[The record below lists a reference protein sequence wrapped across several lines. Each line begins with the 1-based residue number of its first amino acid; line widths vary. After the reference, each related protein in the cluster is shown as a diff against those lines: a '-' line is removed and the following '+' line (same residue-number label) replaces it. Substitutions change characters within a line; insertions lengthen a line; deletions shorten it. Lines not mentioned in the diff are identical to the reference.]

1 MIKSKNMTKHIFE
14 YTDYRQYLLDYY
26 TLKKSNNPSYSHR
39 VFAKQAGL
47 SSPSHLLMIIKGE
60 RNLSQ
65 KTVPKFVDGL
75 KLSQKE
81 AKFFELMV
89 LFAQTEDLEMKS
101 KYFAEIISI
110 KSTLATVHNLEK
122 EKFDFLSKWYV
133 VAIYVLIDTR
143 SFNPNPNWIA
153 RRLGNRITPTQA
165 AEALQIL
172 LRLEMIEVDSERSS
186 YKQKLAGA
194 LSVRSDARSMAVY
207 EYHQSMN
214 RLASDALRQN
224 PPSTR
229 EINSATISIPKDK
242 LSEIQE
248 KIRAFRKEINQI
260 ASAYTNPDDVYQMNI
275 QLFALTTGDVQ

>member
-1 MIKSKNMTKHIFE
+1 MKHIFE
-14 YTDYRQYLLDYY
+14 YNDYRLYLSDYY
-26 TLKKSNNPSYSHR
+26 AHKKSNNSSYSHR
-39 VFAKQAGL
+39 VFAMQAGL

-65 KTVPKFVDGL
+65 KTIPKFVDGL

-101 KYFAEIISI
+101 KYFAEIISM
-110 KSTLATVHNLEK
+110 KSTLAKVHNLEK

-143 SFNPNPNWIA
+143 NFNPNPNWIA
-153 RRLGNRITPTQA
+153 RRLGNRITAAQA
-165 AEALQIL
+165 AEALQTL
-172 LRLEMIEVDSERSS
+172 LRLEMIEANSERGF
-186 YKQKLAGA
+186 KQKLAGA
-194 LSVRSDARSMAVY
+194 LSVWDEARSMAVY

-242 LSEIQE
+242 LSEIQD
-248 KIRAFRKEINQI
+248 KIRSFRKEINQI

-275 QLFALTTGDVQ
+275 QLFALTTGENP

>member
-1 MIKSKNMTKHIFE
+1 MSKHIFE
-14 YTDYRQYLLDYY
+14 YNDYRQYLSDYY
-26 TLKKSNNPSYSHR
+26 VHKKSNNPNYSHR
-39 VFAKQAGL
+39 VFAKQAGI
-47 SSPSHLLMIIKGE
+47 SSPSYLLMIINGE

-65 KTVPKFVDGL
+65 KTIPKYIDGL
-75 KLSQKE
+75 KLSPKE

-89 LFAQTEDLEMKS
+89 LFSQTEDLEMKS

-110 KSTLATVHNLEK
+110 KSTLAKVHNLEK

-133 VAIYVLIDTR
+133 VAIYVLTDTR
-143 SFNPNPNWIA
+143 NFSPNPNWISK
-153 RRLGNRITPTQA
+153 RLGSRITPTQA
-165 AEALQIL
+165 TEALQTL
-172 LRLEMIEVDSERSS
+172 LRLEMIEADSERG
-186 YKQKLAGA
+186 YKQKMSGA
-194 LSVRSDARSMAVY
+194 LSVWDETRSMAVY

-214 RLASDALRQN
+214 RLASDALRHN

-229 EINSATISIPKDK
+229 EVNSATISIPRDK

-275 QLFALTTGDVQ
+275 QLFALTTGDIQ

>member
-1 MIKSKNMTKHIFE
+1 MKHIFE
-14 YTDYRQYLLDYY
+14 YNDYRQYLLDYY
-26 TLKKSNNPSYSHR
+26 THKKSINPSYSHR

-65 KTVPKFVDGL
+65 KTIPKFVDGL

-110 KSTLATVHNLEK
+110 KSTLAKVHNLEK
-122 EKFDFLSKWYV
+122 EKFDFLAKWYV
-133 VAIYVLIDTR
+133 VAIYVLTDTR
-143 SFNPNPNWIA
+143 NFSPSPNWIA
-153 RRLGNRITPTQA
+153 KRLGNRITAAQA

-172 LRLEMIEVDSERSS
+172 LRLEMIEADSERG
-186 YKQKLAGA
+186 YKQKMTGA
-194 LSVRSDARSMAVY
+194 LRVQDEARSMAVY

-260 ASAYTNPDDVYQMNI
+260 ASAYSNPDDVYQMNI